1 MTFPYDKARLDALVA
16 EVDRRVE
23 GVEETARAASQV
35 QLRSRGLTQADFAE
49 ISRFADS
56 PGAPRELKELARRV
70 DAGELSWE
78 DIASGR
84 AVDDEGVQRAL
95 QTGVPDLQR
104 AYTALEE
111 GNDPEDVISAGS
123 PRPRGR
129 GDDDGDEP
137 SAFTEDAW

>member
-1 MTFPYDKARLDALVA
+1 MTFPYDKAKLDALVA
-16 EVDRRVE
+16 DVE
-23 GVEETARAASQV
+23 KRMANVEETARAASQV

-49 ISRFADS
+49 ISRFANS

-70 DAGELSWE
+70 DAGEMSWE

-104 AYTALEE
+104 AYTAIQE
-111 GNDPEDVISAGS
+111 GNDPEDVVSAGS
-123 PRPRGR
+123 SRPGGR
-129 GDDDGDEP
+129 RDDDDDEP
-137 SAFTEDAW
+137 NRFTEDAW

>member
-16 EVDRRVE
+16 DVDQRLANVE
-23 GVEETARAASQV
+23 QTARAASQV
-35 QLRSRGLTQADFAE
+35 QMRSRGLTQADFAE
-49 ISRFADS
+49 ISRFANS

-70 DAGELSWE
+70 DAGELTWE
-78 DIASGR
+78 DVASGR

-104 AYTALEE
+104 AYTAIQE

-129 GDDDGDEP
+129 GDDDDDEP
-137 SAFTEDAW
+137 SGFTEDAW

>member
-16 EVDRRVE
+16 DVDQRMADVE
-23 GVEETARAASQV
+23 QTARAASQV

-49 ISRFADS
+49 ISRFANS

-70 DAGELSWE
+70 DAGEMSWE

-95 QTGVPDLQR
+95 QTGIPDLQR
-104 AYTALEE
+104 AYTAIQE
-111 GNDPEDVISAGS
+111 GDDPEDIVSAGS
-123 PRPRGR
+123 SRPGGR
-129 GDDDGDEP
+129 RDDDDEP
-137 SAFTEDAW
+137 NQFTEDAW